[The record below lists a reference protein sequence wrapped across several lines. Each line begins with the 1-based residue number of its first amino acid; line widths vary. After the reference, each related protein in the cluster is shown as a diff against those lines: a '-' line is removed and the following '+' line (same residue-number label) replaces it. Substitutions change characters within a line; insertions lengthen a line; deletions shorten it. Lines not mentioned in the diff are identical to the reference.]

1 MASLLAGRQLISKDG
16 TAAAP
21 DALEAKVVLLYFSA
35 SWCPPCHRF
44 TPVLA
49 DAYAELI
56 EAGEDVEVVY
66 VPGDRSEDEMMKYFR
81 ELHGDWLALPM
92 GDAAFAR
99 SLKER
104 YGVSGIPSLVVVQ
117 NDGEVIDADA
127 RGAVQSRG
135 PASFAA
141 WKRAW
146 RAPAFGTEGQ
156 ALGGGGGVSRLV
168 AAAVPQVGGH
178 GHRAATSHADEDQA
192 LAAALAASM
201 QSATVANARQ
211 ASSYDEDAA
220 LAQALA
226 ASLQPSPALSRTSTE
241 TARLAR
247 SQSDEERERRGIAQ
261 MVAAAEQADLRSS
274 EAELQVAAIET
285 QQLQMD
291 SAIARLTAENSEAVV
306 RAAIALLVKIMSNIR
321 DKPDVAKFRK
331 IRKDNKQISGQ
342 VLVARGAL
350 ALLTAVGFDSTA
362 DGFLLMDAAKVDA
375 ATLAHGVA
383 ALEAVLAGRSAAAS
397 AARAEHVAALR
408 QDAALAK
415 RKRDQLRSA
424 VAGDA
429 AARKDPNWK
438 AKTFEKS
445 GTQATFDSIGVD
457 LNAGGG

>member
-1 MASLLAGRQLISKDG
+1 
-16 TAAAP
+16 
-21 DALEAKVVLLYFSA
+21 
-35 SWCPPCHRF
+35 
-44 TPVLA
+44 
-49 DAYAELI
+49 
-56 EAGEDVEVVY
+56 
-66 VPGDRSEDEMMKYFR
+66 
-81 ELHGDWLALPM
+81 
-92 GDAAFAR
+92 
-99 SLKER
+99 
-104 YGVSGIPSLVVVQ
+104 
-117 NDGEVIDADA
+117 
-127 RGAVQSRG
+127 
-135 PASFAA
+135 
-141 WKRAW
+141 
-146 RAPAFGTEGQ
+146 
-156 ALGGGGGVSRLV
+156 
-168 AAAVPQVGGH
+168 
-178 GHRAATSHADEDQA
+178 
-192 LAAALAASM
+192 
-201 QSATVANARQ
+201 
-211 ASSYDEDAA
+211 
-220 LAQALA
+220 
-226 ASLQPSPALSRTSTE
+226 
-241 TARLAR
+241 
-247 SQSDEERERRGIAQ
+247 